1 MCCEDHSGVFGI
13 HLKRK
18 RRGEKHEPSFLE
30 AVKDHCC
37 PNYEMADA
45 LFNNP
50 TYIGKAGYE
59 QNNLWQDL
67 FFFFFFAPH
76 FKSNFNKCA
85 TSIHFTWGRAENK
98 PDSGVCCL
106 KFFREHRVRKTNPHH
121 TRGRNF
127 TKLGLQKIWRVEG
140 RDRVQRWRCY
150 RCKK

>member
-59 QNNLWQDL
+59 QNNL
-67 FFFFFFAPH
+67 
-76 FKSNFNKCA
+76 
-85 TSIHFTWGRAENK
+85 
-98 PDSGVCCL
+98 
-106 KFFREHRVRKTNPHH
+106 
-121 TRGRNF
+121 
-127 TKLGLQKIWRVEG
+127 
-140 RDRVQRWRCY
+140 
-150 RCKK
+150 